1 MNAET
6 ISLDFIN
13 LTLVGLRACE
23 QLQALGCRVR
33 ELRIQG
39 RPSRRPVVW
48 IDPPSA
54 EAGLVGVAMRS
65 DPRETIHAARLG
77 EAQVQ
82 WRIGRR
88 RPSAYGDSGGRP

>member
-23 QLQALGCRVR
+23 RLTTLGCRVR
-33 ELRIQG
+33 ELRIKRLPQHH
-39 RPSRRPVVW
+39 PVVW

-88 RPSAYGDSGGRP
+88 RSNAYGDSGGRP

>member
-39 RPSRRPVVW
+39 RPSHRPVVW
-48 IDPPSA
+48 IDPPAA

-88 RPSAYGDSGGRP
+88 RPSAYGESGGRP